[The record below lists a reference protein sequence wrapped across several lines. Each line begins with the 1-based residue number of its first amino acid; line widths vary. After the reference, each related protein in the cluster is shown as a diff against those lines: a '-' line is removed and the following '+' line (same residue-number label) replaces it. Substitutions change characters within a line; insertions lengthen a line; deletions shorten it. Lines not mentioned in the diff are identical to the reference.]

1 MSEGTELGKA
11 YVQIVPSAK
20 GMKGAMTKAMNGEAK
35 SAGEKSGLKISS
47 LIKKAIVGAGIGLA
61 LKKTLDIGG
70 DLQQSYVGGLETLYG
85 DAAEAARKYADEAY
99 KAGISM
105 NTYSEQAV
113 SFGAALKSAYGGDV
127 KLAAEAANTA
137 IMDMADN
144 SAKMGTDIGSVQTA
158 YQGFAKQNYTMLDN
172 LKLGYGGTKTEMERL
187 LKDAEK
193 LTGIKYDINNLGDVY
208 SAIHAVQED
217 LGLAGVAA
225 HEASETFSGSMGAMK
240 AAAEN
245 FMGNL
250 MLGQNIEESM
260 SGLVETSST
269 FLFKNLIPA
278 VGNIFKSLP
287 AAAGTFI
294 KTGIPE
300 LINSGK
306 ELITGLITGA
316 QEKIPE
322 ITTKVTE
329 LIPQITETISS
340 KGSELLEKGR
350 ELIGQLGEG
359 IASKGPDLLAKGG
372 EIVVNLANGVLQSIP
387 SLLAKGSEMISG
399 LVSYLADN
407 LPKFAEKGGEILK
420 NLASGFVS
428 NLPSIIS
435 AAAKFGVTLL
445 GNILKLGGSLLKAG
459 GTLIMNL
466 VKGLGGSALSLV
478 SSAAG
483 KIKETLLK
491 PIEAGKEKIKGIV
504 DAIKNFFNFRIKFPH
519 IPLPHFSV
527 TPAGWKIGDLLE
539 GKLPKLGITWNAD
552 AVSTPKLFK
561 NATLFGAG
569 ETSDE
574 IMYGRSNLLKDIKEA
589 TGERPINY
597 NFYVTVDG
605 AEDPEEWADKFVR
618 RLKMDMRT
626 A

>member
-1 MSEGTELGKA
+1 MPEGTELGKA
-11 YVQIVPSAK
+11 FIQIVPSAK
-20 GMKGAMTKAMNGEAK
+20 GIKGSTTKLLSGESK
-35 SAGEKSGLKISS
+35 EAGEKSGLKIASFM
-47 LIKKAIVGAGIGLA
+47 KKAIVGAGIGLA
-61 LKKTLDIGG
+61 LKKSLDIGG
-70 DLQQSYVGGLETLYG
+70 ALQQSYMGGVDTLYG
-85 DAAEAARKYADEAY
+85 DAADTVRSFADEAY

-187 LKDAEK
+187 LTDAEK
-193 LTGIKYDINNLGDVY
+193 LSGVKYDINNLGDVY
-208 SAIHAVQED
+208 DAIHVIQED
-217 LGLAGVAA
+217 LGLTGVAA
-225 HEASETFSGSMGAMK
+225 KEASETFSGSFGAMK

-245 FMGNL
+245 LMGNL
-250 MLGQNIEESM
+250 MLGQNVDESM
-260 SGLVETSST
+260 SALVESAST
-269 FLFKNLIPA
+269 FLLKNLIPA

-287 AAAGTFI
+287 AAAGAFI
-294 KTGIPE
+294 RTGVPE
-300 LINSGK
+300 LINGGK
-306 ELITGLITGA
+306 SLINGIITGA

-322 ITTKVTE
+322 IAAKASE
-329 LIPQITETISS
+329 MIPKIAEAVSS
-340 KGSELLEKGR
+340 KGSELLSKGG
-350 ELIGQLGEG
+350 ELIARLGEG
-359 IASKGPDLLAKGG
+359 ISSKGPDLLAKGG

-399 LVSYLADN
+399 LVSYISDN

-420 NLASGFVS
+420 NLASGFVN
-428 NLPSIIS
+428 NLPSIIA
-435 AAAKFGVTLL
+435 AAAKFGVTLI

-459 GTLIMNL
+459 GTLIGDL

-478 SSAAG
+478 RSAAS

-491 PIEAGKEKIKGIV
+491 PIEAGKEKIKDIV
-504 DAIKNFFNFRIKFPH
+504 DKIKGFFSFKIKFPH
-519 IPLPHFSV
+519 IPLPHFSI
-527 TPAGWKIGDLLE
+527 TPAGWKIGDLLD
-539 GKLPKLGITWNAD
+539 GKLPKLGITWNKKAMD
-552 AVSTPKLFK
+552 QPQMFSG
-561 NATLFGAG
+561 ATLFGAG
-569 ETSDE
+569 EAGDE
-574 IMYGRSNLLKDIKEA
+574 ILYGRNNLIKDIKEA
-589 TGERPINY
+589 TGDRPIN
-597 NFYVTVDG
+597 NTFYITVDG
-605 AEDPEEWADKFVR
+605 SENPEDFADRLVR